1 VKRLVTDRAGQSP
14 PRPSRRGRR
23 LRRRLDKAGE
33 GGFTLVEMLTVLVI
47 LGIVMGGLTTMLEQ
61 GSSAELDMNNRFQA
75 QSNTRLAL
83 DKLRRD
89 LHCASSVSYGSTPSA
104 TSVTLDDACI
114 SGGAVTWCTSAQG
127 TGYSLYRNAGT
138 TCSTAATARWV
149 DKLTSGN
156 VFWYD
161 RGWQSSLP
169 KLHVDLKAN
178 TTSRPSAHTVDT
190 YELCDTI
197 VLRNGWRSYSV
208 SATNGSTSVTGFN
221 STADLAAGQAVQ
233 LVDSSG
239 TTQST
244 TIGSVTSSTAVT
256 LAASAT
262 VGGYVT
268 FKVTALSTTPSS
280 PSPPC

>member
-1 VKRLVTDRAGQSP
+1 
-14 PRPSRRGRR
+14 
-23 LRRRLDKAGE
+23 
-33 GGFTLVEMLTVLVI
+33 MLTVLVI
-47 LGIVMGGLTTMLEQ
+47 LGIVIGGLTTMLEQ

-89 LHCASSVSYGSTPSA
+89 LHCASSVRYGTTPSA

-114 SGGAVTWCTSAQG
+114 SGGSVTWCTSGQG
-127 TGYSLYRNAGT
+127 SNYSLYRNAGT
-138 TCSTAATARWV
+138 TCSTAATARWI
-149 DKLTSGN
+149 DHLTTGN

-161 RGWQSSLP
+161 RGWQASLP
-169 KLHVDLKAN
+169 KLHVALPAN
-178 TTSRPSAHTVDT
+178 TSSRPSVRTVDT

-197 VLRNGWRSYSV
+197 VLRNGSRSYSV
-208 SATNGSTSVTGFN
+208 TATSGSTTVTGFVPG
-221 STADLAAGQAVQ
+221 TGDLVAGEAIQ
-233 LVDSSG
+233 LVDGSG

-244 TIGSVTSSTAVT
+244 TISSIASSTSVV
-256 LAASAT
+256 LAAAAT
-262 VGGYVT
+262 IAGSVT